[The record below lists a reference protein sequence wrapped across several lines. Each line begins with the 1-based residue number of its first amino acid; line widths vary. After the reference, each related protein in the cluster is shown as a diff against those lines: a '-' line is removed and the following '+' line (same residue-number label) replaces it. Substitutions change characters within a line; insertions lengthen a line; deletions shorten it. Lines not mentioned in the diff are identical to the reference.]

1 MEKLHHSCPWW
12 KRPKGIAI
20 LIGLAALGVYLIV
33 WHQQHV
39 LGALPF
45 LFILLC
51 PLMHFFMHGG
61 HGHHADSKNDGQNK
75 EDKKEHKGGCH

>member
-1 MEKLHHSCPWW
+1 MEKLHTSCPWW
-12 KRPKGIAI
+12 KSPKGIII
-20 LIGLAALGVYLIV
+20 LIALAALGIYLIV
-33 WHQQHV
+33 WHQQHL

-61 HGHHADSKNDGQNK
+61 HGHHDKPKDDTQDNA
-75 EDKKEHKGGCH
+75 DKKDHKGGCH

>member
-1 MEKLHHSCPWW
+1 MTSCPWW
-12 KRPKGIAI
+12 KSQKGIAI
-20 LIGLAALGVYLIV
+20 LIALAALGVYLIV

-51 PLMHFFMHGG
+51 PLMHLFMHSG
-61 HGHHADSKNDGQNK
+61 HGHRDNSREEDGQNK
-75 EDKKEHKGGCH
+75 DDNKEHKGGCH

>member
-1 MEKLHHSCPWW
+1 MEKLHGSCPWW
-12 KRPKGIAI
+12 KSPKGIVV
-20 LIGLAALGVYLIV
+20 LIALAALGVYLIV

-61 HGHHADSKNDGQNK
+61 HGHHDTPKDEKGSD
-75 EDKKEHKGGCH
+75 EKKEHKGGCH

>member
-1 MEKLHHSCPWW
+1 MEKLPHSCPWW
-12 KRPKGIAI
+12 KSPKGIAI
-20 LIGLAALGVYLIV
+20 LIALAALGVYLIV

-51 PLMHFFMHGG
+51 PLMHFFMHGN
-61 HGHHADSKNDGQNK
+61 HGKHNHSKADEQNK
-75 EDKKEHKGGCH
+75 DDKKEHKKGCH

>member
-1 MEKLHHSCPWW
+1 MEKLRPSCPWW
-12 KRPKGIAI
+12 KSPKGIAI
-20 LIGLAALGVYLIV
+20 LIALAALGAYLIV
-33 WHQQHV
+33 WHQQHL

-61 HGHHADSKNDGQNK
+61 HGHHDHSKEGEKSKD
-75 EDKKEHKGGCH
+75 DTKEHKGGCH

>member
-1 MEKLHHSCPWW
+1 MEKLRPTCPWW
-12 KRPKGIAI
+12 KSPKGIAI
-20 LIGLAALGVYLIV
+20 LIALAALGVYLIV
-33 WHQQHV
+33 WHQQHL

-61 HGHHADSKNDGQNK
+61 HNHNDHSKGGEQTKD
-75 EDKKEHKGGCH
+75 DKSEHKGGCH